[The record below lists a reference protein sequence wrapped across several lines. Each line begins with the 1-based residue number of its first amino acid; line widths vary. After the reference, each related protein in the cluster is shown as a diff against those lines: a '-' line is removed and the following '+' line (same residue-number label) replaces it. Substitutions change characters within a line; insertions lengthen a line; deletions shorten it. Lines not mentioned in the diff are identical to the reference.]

1 MIEALSQF
9 HFIRPFWLL
18 LAVPVSGLWWW
29 WRRSAD
35 PLRGWREQMDP
46 ALLEALA
53 TGRDPRRQWS
63 GIALLVAWLIAVVI
77 VAGPTWQREPSPFA
91 EDASPLVVLLKADAS
106 MEKGDVAPSRLQRA
120 QLKIADL
127 SNARKGKP
135 LGLIAYAGSAHLV
148 LPPTKDTA
156 IVAQMAAEISPAI
169 MPEPGDHLEMALAR
183 AGELLG
189 EQETA
194 GSILVVADT
203 VDGDLDAI
211 TEAHAE
217 QGEPPVE
224 FLAVNIPGSSEDA
237 ALRNAASALR
247 GKVVPLTVDDT
258 DIDAIVR
265 AAAHPPVSRS
275 AIDDKGT
282 RWQEGG
288 WYLVPVMTVLV
299 ALAFRR
305 ETAHPEESTS

>member
-1 MIEALSQF
+1 MIDALSPF
-9 HFIRPFWLL
+9 HFIRPLWLL
-18 LAVPVSGLWWW
+18 LAVPVVVLWWW

-35 PLRGWREQMDP
+35 PLRGWREQMDA

-53 TGRDPRRQWS
+53 TSRDRRGRWS
-63 GIALLVAWLIAVVI
+63 DNALLMGWLMAVVVI
-77 VAGPTWQREPSPFA
+77 AGPTWKPEPSPFA

-106 MEKGDVAPSRLQRA
+106 MENDDVAPSRLQRA

-127 SNARKGKP
+127 SKAREGQP

-156 IVAQMAAEISPAI
+156 VVAQMAAEISPAI
-169 MPEPGDHLEMALAR
+169 MPEPGDHLELALAR

-194 GSILVVADT
+194 GSILVVADA
-203 VDGDLDAI
+203 VDGDLGAI
-211 TEAHAE
+211 TEAHRE
-217 QGEPPVE
+217 QGAPPVA
-224 FLAVNIPGSSEDA
+224 FLAVNIPSSSEDE
-237 ALRNAASALR
+237 ALRKAASALR
-247 GKVVPLTVDDT
+247 GKVETLTVDDT
-258 DIDAIVR
+258 DINAIVH
-265 AAAHPPVSRS
+265 AAARPPVSRS

-288 WYLVPVMTVLV
+288 WYLVPIIAFLA
-299 ALAFRR
+299 ALTFRR
-305 ETAHPEESTS
+305 ETAKSAQAAA